1 MASNLKVRRKVMRVI
16 IRHKKSY
23 YFAAVLLITVA
34 VVSFWQYSGNM
45 SVKASG
51 VVSIDISGDPV
62 NNSALDTYTTRA
74 VSEKSPNYYEIDYPG
89 SGSKIE
95 IGDVSK
101 ADDFK
106 PDLTISTWNKEAEFK
121 LIAPSDIEEVSQLTT
136 SLVNDTVS
144 ASNGEWTF
152 EYKPVEP
159 KEGFNEKGGL
169 DMFIT
174 AKEKPSTN
182 KLYFTYDS
190 NTVTPYYQGPLTD
203 EYQDGWSEEFQCEI
217 TVSETQVS
225 VAKGT
230 EELEAS
236 TVLCERPD
244 YVVGS
249 IAFYADGKAN
259 HATGGVNYATGK
271 VGHLYAMQ
279 CDRQWC
285 QWSIEGNYIVLT
297 IPETAFNGKYP
308 IVISPVG
315 DTFGYTSVGGSSG
328 PGGTDVLFGANFAGA
343 AGTGTSISW
352 YVKYSSYDNGPIVFA
367 LYQDSDEVFV
377 KDTDTISTP
386 TPDAWNTA
394 NFTGGNPEL
403 TAQTYLI
410 VQWGEEWSPA
420 FDTVAGVYRHYRY
433 WSYPGSWP
441 DPGGFTTSGDFK
453 YSCYCTYT
461 SSGTS
466 ASISN
471 TPTSYNFG
479 AVNADSTISTGL
491 TYFCVTNNSGD
502 DVNITISGT
511 DIVGGTTWTLS
522 DTATPGSDI
531 IGLKAGLESGDY
543 NIVVKKNTP
552 YNTLK
557 SGLSDNASQS
567 WGLQLLAPTSYTDCI
582 QKAGTITLTAT
593 IP

>member
-1 MASNLKVRRKVMRVI
+1 MRVI
-16 IRHKKSY
+16 FRYRKSFY
-23 YFAAVLLITVA
+23 VAAVLLIIVA

-51 VVSIDISGDPV
+51 VVSIDIGGAPV
-62 NNSALDTYTTRA
+62 GNVALDAYTTHA
-74 VSEKSPNYYEIDYPG
+74 VREKSANYYEIDYPG

-101 ADDFK
+101 AGDFK
-106 PDLTISTWNKEAEFK
+106 PDLTISTWNKEVEFK
-121 LIAPSDIEEVSQLTT
+121 LIASSDIEKTSQLTAT
-136 SLVNDTVS
+136 TANDTVS

-152 EYKPVEP
+152 EYKPVES

-169 DMFIT
+169 DIVIT

-182 KLYFTYDS
+182 KLYFSYDS
-190 NTVTPYYQGPLTD
+190 KTVTPYYQGPLTD

-217 TVSETQVS
+217 AVSETQVM
-225 VAKGT
+225 VAKDT
-230 EELEAS
+230 DEMEAG

-279 CDRQWC
+279 CNGEWC
-285 QWSIEGNYIVLT
+285 RWSIEGNHIVLT
-297 IPETAFNGKYP
+297 IPDNVYDGKYP
-308 IVISPVG
+308 IEIDPVG
-315 DTFGYTSVGGSSG
+315 DTFGYTSVGGSTRSSSSDTIVGGYGTATSNGTATQISVYIVSGSYDDG
-328 PGGTDVLFGANFAGA
+328 PGLLTLLSRSSPTSSSVAYVTESSTFTHIPDSWCSASISCTVTSGQDYSPCYFGEEYSLAYDS
-343 AGTGTSISW
+343 GTGCTYYGVYQSYPGDISG
-352 YVKYSSYDNGPIVFA
+352 VSYFNHW
-367 LYQDSDEVFV
+367 
-377 KDTDTISTP
+377 DT
-386 TPDAWNTA
+386 
-394 NFTGGNPEL
+394 G
-403 TAQTYLI
+403 
-410 VQWGEEWSPA
+410 
-420 FDTVAGVYRHYRY
+420 YRHY
-433 WSYPGSWP
+433 SL
-441 DPGGFTTSGDFK
+441 
-453 YSCYCTYT
+453 YCTYT
-461 SSGTS
+461 PCSDPPPT

-479 AVNADSTISTGL
+479 AVNAESTISTGL

-522 DTATPGSDI
+522 DNATPGSDT

-552 YNTLK
+552 HNTLK
-557 SGLSDNASQS
+557 SGLADNASQS